1 MEERLTRQARKS
13 QTRERLIDAAAVVF
27 AQRGFETAT
36 LDEVAAA
43 AGYTK
48 GAVYSNF
55 ASKTDLFIA
64 LIERRVETQTAE
76 FNATYGG
83 RDFAAAARE
92 LQNVPDRE
100 SESDR
105 QWLLLAMEFWLHSMR
120 EERARVLMAEQY
132 ERARMASANLVA
144 SFYESA
150 GREPPLPP
158 RDFAIVIESM
168 AIGQAIQAALD
179 PDAIN
184 MSLQGRVIAMLMGL
198 PISPSA
204 TAAQE

>member
-1 MEERLTRQARKS
+1 
-13 QTRERLIDAAAVVF
+13 
-27 AQRGFETAT
+27 
-36 LDEVAAA
+36 
-43 AGYTK
+43 
-48 GAVYSNF
+48 
-55 ASKTDLFIA
+55 
-64 LIERRVETQTAE
+64 
-76 FNATYGG
+76 
-83 RDFAAAARE
+83 
-92 LQNVPDRE
+92 
-100 SESDR
+100 
-105 QWLLLAMEFWLHSMR
+105 MEFWLHSMR